1 MKNFDDFELS
11 KQTLKSLSNI
21 NFTKPTPIQEK
32 SIPLA
37 LAGKDILGSAQ
48 TGTGKTAAFCIPMI
62 EKLMQNDNSSALILS
77 PTRELAKQIL
87 ESVKLLLGYQNH
99 LKAVALIGGESM
111 GKQLSELRRKIRI
124 IIGTPGRVNDHL
136 ERKTLQL
143 KSVSYLVLDET
154 DRMLD
159 MGFGI
164 QIDRI
169 IKYIPSTRQT
179 LMFSAT
185 LPKEIIK
192 LSSKYL
198 TSPERVSMGDT
209 NVISKDIDQKTIN
222 LKSDDKKEELINQ
235 IDIRKGT
242 ILIFVKTKFGTEKLS
257 KFLSQNKIKSFP
269 LHGGLR
275 QSKRNT
281 VMKNFREEKF
291 RILIATDVAARGLDV
306 PHIQHVINYDL
317 PQLPEDFIH
326 RLGRTARAGL
336 KGEAI
341 TFITSADKE
350 KWRRIQN
357 IFNPKDKIRSSKDEK
372 NTRFKKEYSSKKFS
386 SKKSRKRVF
395 KDDEK
400 SPKTFKSNK
409 FETRVSKN
417 KSFDKN
423 APKRR
428 SFETSSEPRKRSF
441 DKNAPK
447 RRSFVTSGEPRKKRS
462 FDKNAPKRRS
472 SVTSGEPRKRRSS

>member
-222 LKSDDKKEELINQ
+222 LKSDRYQ
-235 IDIRKGT
+235 KGDN
-242 ILIFVKTKFGTEKLS
+242 FNFYK
-257 KFLSQNKIKSFP
+257 NKIW
-269 LHGGLR
+269 H
-275 QSKRNT
+275 
-281 VMKNFREEKF
+281 
-291 RILIATDVAARGLDV
+291 
-306 PHIQHVINYDL
+306 
-317 PQLPEDFIH
+317 
-326 RLGRTARAGL
+326 
-336 KGEAI
+336 
-341 TFITSADKE
+341 
-350 KWRRIQN
+350 
-357 IFNPKDKIRSSKDEK
+357 
-372 NTRFKKEYSSKKFS
+372 
-386 SKKSRKRVF
+386 
-395 KDDEK
+395 
-400 SPKTFKSNK
+400 
-409 FETRVSKN
+409 
-417 KSFDKN
+417 
-423 APKRR
+423 
-428 SFETSSEPRKRSF
+428 
-441 DKNAPK
+441 
-447 RRSFVTSGEPRKKRS
+447 
-462 FDKNAPKRRS
+462 
-472 SVTSGEPRKRRSS
+472 